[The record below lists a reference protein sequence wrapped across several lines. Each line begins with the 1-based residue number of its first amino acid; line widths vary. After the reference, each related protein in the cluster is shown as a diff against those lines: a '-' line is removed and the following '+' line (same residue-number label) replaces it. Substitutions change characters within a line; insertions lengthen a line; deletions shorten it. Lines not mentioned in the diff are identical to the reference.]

1 MQTANKVLLNSI
13 ILYAKI
19 IINMLISLVSVP
31 LILRALG
38 ESDYGV
44 YNLVAGVV
52 SMLAFLNSSMSIST
66 QRFLSVAIGENNVI
80 RLNEIYN
87 TSIVLHLVIGLIV
100 VIGFEI
106 CGLFLFDGFLNIEP
120 QRIEPAKIIYQFLVV
135 STFFTI
141 LSVPY
146 GAILNAKEN
155 MLAFSVIGIIEALL
169 KLLLAVYLGFCHFDR
184 LIIYGLGMAL
194 LAISIT
200 LMNRIYVKH
209 KYKEFSFHPT
219 KILKKEIFME
229 MLGFA
234 GWNTLGSVAMVGR
247 NQGIAIILNLFYDTV
262 VNAAYGIANQINGVL
277 NYFSTTFQR
286 ALNPQLMQSEGMKDR
301 TRLIRIALIS
311 SKLSVLVLLFFAM
324 PLIIEM
330 SYVLEIWLKDVPA
343 YTLRLSQLILVLS
356 IVFQYSRGLMSSIQA
371 VGKIRNY
378 FLIIS
383 FLILLN
389 LPISYFLLKNG
400 YPPYSCVVSFIVI
413 ELISFIVRLYMAS
426 RLTGLRIIDFI
437 RQVVLPTVGVIV
449 FSLIPALSIHVL
461 LRESFWRLICVCL
474 AYAIVFILSAWC
486 FAFNGLQRQLVLDN
500 LKKVKRLM
508 LIPEKK

>member
-1 MQTANKVLLNSI
+1 
-13 ILYAKI
+13 
-19 IINMLISLVSVP
+19 MLISLISVP

-66 QRFLSVAIGENNVI
+66 QRFLSVAIGEKNVS

-87 TSIVLHLVIGLIV
+87 ASIILHLAIGLIV
-100 VIGFEI
+100 VVGFEI
-106 CGLFLFDGFLNIEP
+106 CGLFLFDSFLNIEP
-120 QRIEPAKIIYQFLVV
+120 DRIRPAKIIYQFLVI

-155 MLAFSVIGIIEALL
+155 MLAFSIIGILEALL
-169 KLLLAVYLGFCHFDR
+169 KLLLAVYLGFCRFDR
-184 LIIYGLGMAL
+184 LITYGLGMAF

-200 LMNRIYVKH
+200 LINRVFVKH
-209 KYKEFSFHPT
+209 KYREFSFRPLLY
-219 KILKKEIFME
+219 LKKQTFLE

-234 GWNTLGSVAMVGR
+234 GWNTLGSVAMIGR
-247 NQGIAIILNLFYDTV
+247 NQGIAIILNLFYGTV
-262 VNAAYGIANQINGVL
+262 VNAAYGIANQINSVL

-301 TRLIRIALIS
+301 DRLIRISLIS
-311 SKLSVLVLLFFAM
+311 SKFSVLVLSFFAI

-330 SYVLEIWLKDVPA
+330 PYVLELWLNKVPT

-356 IVFQYSRGLMSSIQA
+356 IVFQYSMGLMSSIQA

-389 LPISYFLLKNG
+389 LPVSFVLLKNG
-400 YPPYSCVVSFIVI
+400 FPPYSCIISFICI
-413 ELISFIVRLYMAS
+413 ELISFMVRLYMAT
-426 RLTGLRIIDFI
+426 RLTGLQAKDFLS
-437 RQVVLPTVGVIV
+437 QVIAPTILV
-449 FSLIPALSIHVL
+449 FVTSLVPALSIHFL
-461 LRESFWRLICVCL
+461 LKESFVRLAFVCV
-474 AYAIVFILSAWC
+474 AYAIVFVFTTWR
-486 FAFNGLQRQLVLDN
+486 FAINESQRQYVMSN
-500 LKKVKRLM
+500 LIKVKMFLP
-508 LIPEKK
+508 LSK

>member
-1 MQTANKVLLNSI
+1 MQTANKVLLNTV
-13 ILYAKI
+13 ILYTKI
-19 IINMLISLVSVP
+19 VVNMLISLISVP
-31 LILRALG
+31 LILKALG

-66 QRFLSVAIGENNVI
+66 QRFLSVAIGENNLN

-87 TSIVLHLVIGLIV
+87 ASIVLHLAIGAIV
-100 VIGFEI
+100 VVGFEV

-120 QRIEPAKIIYQFLVV
+120 ERIAPAKIIYQFLVI

-169 KLLLAVYLGFCHFDR
+169 KLLLALYLGFCRFDR
-184 LIIYGLGMAL
+184 LIVYGLGMAL

-209 KYKEFSFHPT
+209 KYKEFRFEPSGF
-219 KILKKEIFME
+219 LKKETFNE

-234 GWNTLGSVAMVGR
+234 GWNTLGSVAMIGR
-247 NQGIAIILNLFYDTV
+247 NQGIAIILNLFFGTV

-286 ALNPQLMQSEGMKDR
+286 ALNPQLMQSEGMRDR
-301 TRLIRIALIS
+301 DRLIRISLIS
-311 SKLSVLVLLFFAM
+311 SKFSVLVLSFFAI

-330 SYVLEIWLKDVPA
+330 SYVLELWLRDVPA

-356 IVFQYSRGLMSSIQA
+356 IVFQYSMGLMSSIQA

-383 FLILLN
+383 VLILLN
-389 LPISYFLLKNG
+389 LPISYLLLKNG
-400 YPPYSCVVSFIVI
+400 YPPYSCIITFICI
-413 ELISFIVRLYMAS
+413 EVISFMVRLYMAAK
-426 RLTGLRIIDFI
+426 LTGLKAKDFLT
-437 RQVVLPTVGVIV
+437 QVVVPTLIV
-449 FSLIPALSIHVL
+449 FACALIPALTIHYFMS
-461 LRESFWRLICVCL
+461 ESFVRLVCVCMV
-474 AYAIVFILSAWC
+474 YAVVFIITAWR
-486 FAFNGLQRQLVLDN
+486 FAINESQRQYVLNN
-500 LKKVKRLM
+500 LLKLKEYLPGKN
-508 LIPEKK
+508 E

>member
-1 MQTANKVLLNSI
+1 
-13 ILYAKI
+13 
-19 IINMLISLVSVP
+19 MLISLISVP

-66 QRFLSVAIGENNVI
+66 QRFLSVAIGEKNMS

-87 TSIVLHLVIGLIV
+87 ASIVLHLAIGLII

-120 QRIEPAKIIYQFLVV
+120 ERIGPAKVIYQFLVV

-155 MLAFSVIGIIEALL
+155 MLAFSIIGILEALL
-169 KLLLAVYLGFCHFDR
+169 KLCLAVYLGFCHFDR
-184 LIIYGLGMAL
+184 LIVYGFGMAL

-200 LMNRIYVKH
+200 LINRIYVRH
-209 KYKEFSFHPT
+209 KYREFSFTPSVYLNKQT
-219 KILKKEIFME
+219 FYE

-234 GWNTLGSVAMVGR
+234 GWNTLGSVAMIGR
-247 NQGIAIILNLFYDTV
+247 NQGIAIIINLFYGTV
-262 VNAAYGIANQINGVL
+262 ANAAYGIANQINSVL

-286 ALNPQLMQSEGMKDR
+286 ALNPQLMQSEGMGDR
-301 TRLIRIALIS
+301 DRLIRISLIS
-311 SKLSVLVLLFFAM
+311 SKFSVLALSFFAI

-330 SYVLEIWLKDVPA
+330 SYVLELWLKDVPP

-356 IVFQYSRGLMSSIQA
+356 IVFQYSMGLMSSIQA
-371 VGKIRNY
+371 VGKIKNY

-383 FLILLN
+383 LLISLN
-389 LPISYFLLKNG
+389 IPISYSLLKNG
-400 YPPYSCVVSFIVI
+400 LPLYFCIISFICV
-413 ELISFIVRLYMAS
+413 ELISFFVRLHMSAKM
-426 RLTGLRIIDFI
+426 TGLRAKDFFS
-437 RQVVLPTVGVIV
+437 QVIKPTLLV
-449 FSLIPALSIHVL
+449 FASALVPALPIHFFM
-461 LRESFWRLICVCL
+461 RESFLRLVCVCVM
-474 AYAIVFILSAWC
+474 YAVVFIITAWR
-486 FAFNGLQRQLVLDN
+486 FAINDSQRQYVIKYLI
-500 LKKVKRLM
+500 KVKKYL
-508 LIPEKK
+508 PWANE

>member
-1 MQTANKVLLNSI
+1 MQTRNKVLLNTI

-66 QRFLSVAIGENNVI
+66 QRFLSVAIGENNVS

-87 TSIVLHLVIGLIV
+87 TSIALHLAIGLIV

-120 QRIEPAKIIYQFLVV
+120 ERIGPARIIYQFLVV

-184 LIIYGLGMAL
+184 LIFYGLGMAL

-200 LMNRIYVKH
+200 LMNRIYVRH
-209 KYKEFSFHPT
+209 TYKEFSFHPS
-219 KILKKEIFME
+219 EIIKRETFLE

-247 NQGIAIILNLFYDTV
+247 NQGIAIILNLFYGTV

-301 TRLIRIALIS
+301 SRLIRISLVS
-311 SKLSVLVLLFFAM
+311 SKFSVLVLSFFAI

-330 SYVLEIWLKDVPA
+330 SYVLELWLKDVPA

-356 IVFQYSRGLMSSIQA
+356 IVFQYSMGLMSSIQA
-371 VGKIRNY
+371 VGRIRNY

-400 YPPYSCVVSFIVI
+400 YPPYSCVVSFIAV
-413 ELISFIVRLYMAS
+413 ELISFVVRLYMAS

-437 RQVVLPTVGVIV
+437 RQVVLPTIGVIS
-449 FSLIPALSIHVL
+449 FSLIPAISIHVL
-461 LRESFWRLICVCL
+461 LHESFGRLICVSF
-474 AYAIVFILSAWC
+474 AYAIVFVLSAWR
-486 FAFNGLQRQLVLDN
+486 FALNGSQRQYVLEN
-500 LKKVKRLM
+500 LSKVKL
-508 LIPEKK
+508 LISGKK